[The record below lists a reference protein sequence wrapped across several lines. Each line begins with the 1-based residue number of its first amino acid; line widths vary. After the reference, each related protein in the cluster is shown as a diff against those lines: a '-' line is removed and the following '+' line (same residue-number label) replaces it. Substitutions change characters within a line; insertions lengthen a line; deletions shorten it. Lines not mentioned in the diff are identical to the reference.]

1 MLEMM
6 LELMSELT
14 LEIAL
19 IQAMLEVML
28 EIMSEPMLEI
38 LPSSGPCEDCEDH
51 VFARGM
57 AARGKFKMLSADT
70 RRADTNAWCPN
81 ISNL

>member
-38 LPSSGPCEDCEDH
+38 LPSSGPCEDH

-57 AARGKFKMLSADT
+57 AARGKFKMLSADG